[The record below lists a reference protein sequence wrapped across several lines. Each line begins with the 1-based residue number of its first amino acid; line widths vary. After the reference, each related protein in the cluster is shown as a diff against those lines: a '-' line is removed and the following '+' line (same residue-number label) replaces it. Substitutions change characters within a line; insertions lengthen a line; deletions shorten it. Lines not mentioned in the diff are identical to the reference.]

1 MRLNKHQW
9 REKMEIKNNLQ
20 TRMISKTFDNLTKAL
35 DYESANHQVISGNM
49 ANVDTP
55 GYRQMSL
62 KFDEQ
67 LQLAEG
73 KASAAL
79 NKTDARHLSGLSG
92 ADGGF
97 YIESKK
103 TAGIDMDSEMAKLTK
118 NNLLYEANTRLLT
131 KKILALKAAIKGS
144 Y

>member
-1 MRLNKHQW
+1 
-9 REKMEIKNNLQ
+9 MEIKNNIHNSL
-20 TRMISKTFDNLTKAL
+20 MSKTFDKLARAL
-35 DYESANHQVISGNM
+35 DYESANHQIISGNM

-55 GYRQMSL
+55 GYRQMTL

-73 KASAAL
+73 KTAAGL
-79 NKTDARHLSGLSG
+79 NRTNQKHLSGVSG
-92 ADGGF
+92 ASNGF
-97 YIESKK
+97 SIETKK

-118 NNLLYEANTRLLT
+118 NNLLYTANSKLLT
-131 KKILALKAAIKGS
+131 KKILSLKAAIKGN

>member
-1 MRLNKHQW
+1 MYAKYQW
-9 REKMEIKNNLQ
+9 SRNMDINNNLHN
-20 TRMISKTFDNLTKAL
+20 RMIGQAFDKLTKAL
-35 DYESANHQVISGNM
+35 NYESSNQQIISGNM

-55 GYRQMSL
+55 GYRQMTL

-73 KASAAL
+73 KTAAGL
-79 NKTDARHLSGLSG
+79 NKTDPKHLSAMSG
-92 ADGGF
+92 ADNGF
-97 YIESKK
+97 YTETKK

>member
-1 MRLNKHQW
+1 
-9 REKMEIKNNLQ
+9 MEIKNNLHNSMMSQ
-20 TRMISKTFDNLTKAL
+20 TFDKLARAL
-35 DYESANHQVISGNM
+35 DYESANHQIISGNM
-49 ANVDTP
+49 ANADTP
-55 GYRQMSL
+55 GYRQMTL
-62 KFDEQ
+62 KFEDQ

-73 KASAAL
+73 KAAGL
-79 NKTDARHLSGLSG
+79 NKTNPKHLSS
-92 ADGGF
+92 ASDTNNGF
-97 YIESKK
+97 NIETKS